1 MKMSSS
7 VFFNPSGNYRIL
19 IYALIPLL
27 LIGVFYDGLT
37 EMVFRWWTRAEYNH
51 GFFIPVISIFLI
63 WWQKKALAQAFLEG
77 SKAGYWI
84 IFLGGLLLLL
94 GTLSTL
100 YILVQ
105 YAFLITLVGVILSLF
120 GWSVIR
126 LIWVP
131 LFFLIFMIPLP
142 PFLYNGLSQELQLI
156 SSQLGV
162 AVIRLFSIDVYL
174 EGNMIDLGT
183 YQLQVVEACSGI
195 RYLMALTSISF
206 LCAYLYHDVLWKK
219 AVVLISAIPIAI
231 MLNGLRIGVIGILVE
246 YWGPDLADGFLHTFE
261 SVSSFVGGLMILMLV
276 MAWLARIGQPSKKLS
291 DVFYLPRRQT
301 DNPSLLATATQS
313 NSSLWTFILLVLMFF
328 LSIFLVTRPEIIPE
342 RRVFS
347 SFPQQL
353 ENWHGLRDRLELKL
367 LDSLKLDDY
376 LVANY
381 YTEDD
386 RPVNLYV
393 AYYGSQRSGQSAHS
407 PRSCLPGGGWKI
419 ETLSD
424 YQVPISTD
432 AHQRLAVSRSVIRK
446 GEHTQLVYFWFKQ
459 RHRHLTNEY
468 LVKWF
473 LFWDALTQRR
483 TDGAL
488 IRLVTK
494 IETDEPLIE
503 GDKRLANF
511 LNVVVNELNQ
521 YVPD

>member
-1 MKMSSS
+1 M
-7 VFFNPSGNYRIL
+7 L
-19 IYALIPLL
+19 IHALIALL
-27 LIGVFYDGLT
+27 LIGVFYDGLA
-37 EMVFRWWTRAEYNH
+37 EMVSRWWTRAEYNH
-51 GFFIPVISIFLI
+51 GFFIPIVSIFLI
-63 WWQKKALAQAFLEG
+63 WWQKKALIKAFSGG
-77 SKAGYWI
+77 SQAGYWI
-84 IFLGGLLLLL
+84 ICFGGLLLLL

-120 GWSVIR
+120 GWPVVR

-206 LCAYLYHDVLWKK
+206 LCAYLFHDALWKK
-219 AVVLISAIPIAI
+219 VVVLISAVPIAI

-246 YWGPDLADGFLHTFE
+246 YWGPDLADGFLHSFE
-261 SVSSFVGGLMILMLV
+261 SVSSFVGGLMMLLLV
-276 MAWLARIGQPSKKLS
+276 MAWLARIGQPNKTLS
-291 DVFYLPRRQT
+291 DVFYLPRRQ
-301 DNPSLLATATQS
+301 NYYPSWLTTARQS
-313 NSSLWTFILLVLMFF
+313 HSSLWTFILLSLMLC
-328 LSIFLVTRPEIIPE
+328 LSLFLVARPEVIPE

-353 ENWHGLRDRLELKL
+353 ENWYGLRERLELKL

-381 YTEDD
+381 YAEDD
-386 RPVNLYV
+386 RPVNFYM

-419 ETLSD
+419 ETLVD
-424 YQVPISTD
+424 YQVPVSTD
-432 AHQRLAVSRSVIRK
+432 AYPVLAVNRSVIRK
-446 GEHTQLVYFWFKQ
+446 GEQTQLVYFWFKQ

-473 LFWDALTQRR
+473 LFWDALTKRR

-488 IRLVTK
+488 IRLVTR
-494 IETDEPLIE
+494 IEIDEPLIE

-511 LNVVVNELNQ
+511 LSVVVNELDQ
-521 YVPD
+521 YIPD

>member
-1 MKMSSS
+1 
-7 VFFNPSGNYRIL
+7 VFFNVSNNYRIFFYVL
-19 IYALIPLL
+19 TPLL
-27 LIGVFYDGLT
+27 LIGIFYDGLA
-37 EMVFRWWTRAEYNH
+37 EMVYRWWTRAEYNH
-51 GFFIPVISIFLI
+51 GFFIPVVSIFLI
-63 WWQKKALAQAFLEG
+63 WRQRKALTEAFSGG
-77 SKAGYWI
+77 SNTGYWI
-84 IFLGGLLLLL
+84 ILLGGLLLLL
-94 GTLSTL
+94 GELSTL

-105 YAFLITLVGVILSLF
+105 YAFLITLVGVMLSLF
-120 GWSVIR
+120 GWPVVR

-206 LCAYLYHDVLWKK
+206 LCAYLFHGEFWKK
-219 AVVLISAIPIAI
+219 AVVFVSAAPIAI

-276 MAWLARIGQPSKKLS
+276 MTWLARIGQPKNKLS
-291 DVFYLPRRQT
+291 DVFYLPRCQN
-301 DNPSLLATATQS
+301 DYPSLLTTTKPS
-313 NSSLWTFILLVLMFF
+313 NSSLWTFMLLSMMLC
-328 LSIFLVTRPEIIPE
+328 LSLFLVTRPEIIPE

-353 ENWHGLRDRLELKL
+353 ENWSGLREGLELKL

-381 YTEDD
+381 YADAD

-393 AYYGSQRSGQSAHS
+393 AYYDSQRSGQSAHS

-419 ETLSD
+419 DTLSD
-424 YQVPISTD
+424 YQVPISRDT
-432 AHQRLAVSRSVIRK
+432 HQMLAVNRSVIRK
-446 GEHTQLVYFWFKQ
+446 GEQTQLVYFWFKQ
-459 RHRHLTNEY
+459 RHRHLTSEY

-483 TDGAL
+483 TDGGL

-494 IETDEPLIE
+494 IETDEMLVD
-503 GDKRLANF
+503 GDKRLTDF
-511 LNVVVNELNQ
+511 LRVVDNELNQ
-521 YVPD
+521 YIPD